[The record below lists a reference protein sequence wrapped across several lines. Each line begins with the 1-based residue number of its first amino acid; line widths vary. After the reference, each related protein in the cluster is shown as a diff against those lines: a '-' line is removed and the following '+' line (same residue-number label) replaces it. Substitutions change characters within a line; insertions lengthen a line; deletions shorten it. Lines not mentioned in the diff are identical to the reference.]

1 MTAKSAINA
10 RSMTRLVLPV
20 VLAWTVFQG
29 CRIKEY
35 DVAPTGLAVTPPAAI
50 RALGANQEFVAV
62 VTYSDDS
69 THAVTAQAAWT
80 SSDASVASVDGG
92 GVATPVGP
100 GTTTITASWQGM
112 TGSATLTVSDAQ
124 LASIAVTP
132 AAPSIANGTRQQFT
146 ATGHYDDGSDM
157 DITTSVT
164 WTSSD
169 AGVSMSASGLA
180 SSTALGSATS
190 TITATKGGIS
200 GAAVLTVKGV
210 TLDSVSV
217 TPQNRTINVGGQQL
231 FAATGSFSDGT
242 TQDLT
247 GEVAWSSSGSAAAVD
262 PATPGRVTGAA
273 AGTATI
279 TATSSAL
286 LGSKAGSTS
295 LTVLQQGY

>member
-10 RSMTRLVLPV
+10 RSMTRLLLPA

-29 CRIKEY
+29 CRIKDY
-35 DVAPTGLAVTPPAAI
+35 DVEPTGLTVTPPAAT
-50 RALGANQEFVAV
+50 RALGANQQFVAV
-62 VTYSDDS
+62 ARYSDDS
-69 THAVTAQAAWT
+69 TTAVTTQAAWT
-80 SSDASVASVDGG
+80 SSNPSVASIDGG
-92 GVATPVGP
+92 GGATPVGP

-124 LASIAVTP
+124 LASIVVTP

-157 DITTSVT
+157 DITASVT

-169 AGVSMSASGLA
+169 AGVSVAASGLA
-180 SSTALGSATS
+180 SSTALGSTTS
-190 TITATKGGIS
+190 TLTATKGGVS
-200 GAAVLTVKGV
+200 GSAVLTVKGV
-210 TLDSVSV
+210 TLDAVSV
-217 TPQNRTINVGGQQL
+217 TPQNRTINVGQHQL
-231 FAATGSFSDGT
+231 FAATGAFSDGA

-247 GEVAWSSSGSAAAVD
+247 GEVTWSSSGPAAVSD
-262 PATPGRVTGAA
+262 PAVPGRMNGAA

-295 LTVLQQGY
+295 LTVLQSGY